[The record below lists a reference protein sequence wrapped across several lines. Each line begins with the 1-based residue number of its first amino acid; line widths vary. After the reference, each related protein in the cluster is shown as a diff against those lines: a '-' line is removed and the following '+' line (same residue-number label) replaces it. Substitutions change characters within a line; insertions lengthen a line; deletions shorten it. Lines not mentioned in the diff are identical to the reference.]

1 MINPS
6 HNQDGVSPTIK
17 IFVIGLT
24 VITFMAFCIF
34 MYVLVTKFFSF
45 SQSATW
51 DKQLIEVGDRLK
63 QEGFREEAITQYEK
77 FLEGKKINPSIRAEV
92 SYSIGKLYQ
101 EKGNCRQAL
110 AWFFQVEVAHQETA
124 RKKNIR
130 SEITNCLIEVKNS
143 KLNNLE

>member
-1 MINPS
+1 
-6 HNQDGVSPTIK
+6 
-17 IFVIGLT
+17 
-24 VITFMAFCIF
+24 MAFCIF
-34 MYVLVTKFFSF
+34 MYLLVTKFFSF

-110 AWFFQVEVAHQETA
+110 TWFFQVEVAHQETA